1 MILGKVFI
9 RKFKMGMSFNWDNST
24 VTLSI
29 GEPVSNAHFVT
40 DLVLNSSFLLM
51 LCLFIVCMTK
61 MRIARFNYEQ
71 EMFVKLKVL
80 SEEDPKITLQIAK
93 FATGKKNI
101 LELARAGNA
110 NLR

>member
-1 MILGKVFI
+1 
-9 RKFKMGMSFNWDNST
+9 
-24 VTLSI
+24 
-29 GEPVSNAHFVT
+29 
-40 DLVLNSSFLLM
+40 
-51 LCLFIVCMTK
+51 